1 MKTGEINIR
10 ESIYKMRLVESHSF
24 TDTVFNFLLYT
35 QFACYLPFISFIVL
49 KENRYKFTLITVSL
63 LIIIVALFIFQVY
76 RFKQIWTLRKV
87 EGLGVE
93 ENRRLLRQAAKN
105 FSWNIEKDTRDI
117 MVLVRPTIPFSLSQ
131 WDSGREI
138 VILFDGKYILI
149 NSASFA
155 KYGLKSPFHWIGNRN
170 TENKLLDELKRLSIG
185 NKTQ

>member
-1 MKTGEINIR
+1 MMKTGEINIR

-24 TDTVFNFLLYT
+24 FETILK
-35 QFACYLPFISFIVL
+35 FAGYVVTLGIFPFIFYITVRENNYRLSAFIVVQ
-49 KENRYKFTLITVSL
+49 LIV
-63 LIIIVALFIFQVY
+63 IIILSIFVGY
-76 RFKQIWTLRKV
+76 RFRQIWRLRKV

-93 ENRRLLRQAAKN
+93 ENRKLLRQAAKN

-138 VILFDGKYILI
+138 VILFDGKSLLL

-155 KYGLKSPFHWIGNRN
+155 KYNLKSPFHWIGNRN
-170 TENKLLDELKRLSIG
+170 TENKLIDELKRLSE
-185 NKTQ
+185 N